1 MWKNLQNDNKMSAIK
16 MKLEELS
23 ISLRAAI
30 DQYSTQLE
38 YQDWARV
45 WIKDFKEAVAL
56 NEPQDEESKEENL
69 VSIING
75 LVRDYN
81 QL

>member
-1 MWKNLQNDNKMSAIK
+1 MSVSAIK
-16 MKLEELS
+16 NKLEGLS
-23 ISLRAAI
+23 VGMRAAI

-56 NEPQDEESKEENL
+56 NEPYDEESKDETHI
-69 VSIING
+69 SII
-75 LVRDYN
+75 
-81 QL
+81 

>member
-1 MWKNLQNDNKMSAIK
+1 M
-16 MKLEELS
+16 
-23 ISLRAAI
+23 RAAI

-56 NEPQDEESKEENL
+56 NEPQDEESKDEK
-69 VSIING
+69 VSSIIYALG
-75 LVRDYN
+75 LEYF
-81 QL
+81 QLSKEIKTGVEK